1 MARPLKK
8 GFDYF
13 SLDVGFFSDR
23 PIKILRSRYGADG
36 MVIYLYLL
44 CEIYKEGFF
53 IRYDDDFQFIIAD
66 DLNMSVDK
74 IGQVISFLA
83 ERSLFDSKL
92 FRTDVVLTSEGI
104 QRRWQL
110 MMKERAC
117 KTPPVMEAKYWLL
130 SRADTADYLYIPL
143 GFSENNIDNSENNT
157 DNSEKNE
164 TKKRRGKE
172 KQSISDVHS
181 AREEAKLKF
190 MGGTLGKG
198 VVLLSPDQI
207 EALLDYCSIEE
218 FNKYV
223 EIVADME
230 LQGKHYKK
238 SHYRAIMDMVEK
250 DRKIGGAA
258 G

>member
-1 MARPLKK
+1 
-8 GFDYF
+8 
-13 SLDVGFFSDR
+13 
-23 PIKILRSRYGADG
+23 
-36 MVIYLYLL
+36 
-44 CEIYKEGFF
+44 
-53 IRYDDDFQFIIAD
+53 
-66 DLNMSVDK
+66 
-74 IGQVISFLA
+74 
-83 ERSLFDSKL
+83 
-92 FRTDVVLTSEGI
+92 
-104 QRRWQL
+104 
-110 MMKERAC
+110 
-117 KTPPVMEAKYWLL
+117 
-130 SRADTADYLYIPL
+130 
-143 GFSENNIDNSENNT
+143 
-157 DNSEKNE
+157 
-164 TKKRRGKE
+164 
-172 KQSISDVHS
+172 
-181 AREEAKLKF
+181 